1 MKTLLLYNNEAGKG
15 RIAKRIAAIVDIFA
29 ARGIDATPK
38 PIVFGQ
44 NPFKDDEDVELAV
57 VCGGDGTINYVV
69 NAMYALAIRP
79 TLGII
84 PAGTANDFAR
94 SIGMQKSI
102 LKAAEQIANGVEHK
116 VDCGFVNDYYFVNVL
131 SFGVFTTTS
140 QQTSDREK
148 HIVGKLAYLRV
159 GSRDLMTMHRIPL
172 FVKINGEE
180 FSTDAAIFLAFN
192 GKSAGQFKLAPDA
205 QPDDGLLDIIIL
217 EYHNPVAACWD
228 MLRYAMGGKPKAVR
242 YIKSAE
248 IELHSDIDERT
259 DVDGQRGPSFPMKI
273 RCIAGGITVRC

>member
-102 LKAAEQIANGVEHK
+102 LKAAEQIADGVERK

-172 FVKINGEE
+172 FVKINREE

-217 EYHNPVAACWD
+217 EYHNRVLGYAT
-228 MLRYAMGGKPKAVR
+228 LRNGWQAQGGAIHQECRDRVTLR
-242 YIKSAE
+242 
-248 IELHSDIDERT
+248 HR
-259 DVDGQRGPSFPMKI
+259 
-273 RCIAGGITVRC
+273 